1 MRICMLK
8 GKMEDIASAFGCA
21 NCVHTKYYF
30 VCFLLH
36 NGDVEFDNTLVD
48 QIISDEQCTQLKI
61 DRINKYTTAAGSK
74 VRDTIMEY
82 VSR

>member
-1 MRICMLK
+1 MFK
-8 GKMEDIASAFGCA
+8 GKMGDIASPFGCA
-21 NCVHTKYYF
+21 NCVHTEYYF

-61 DRINKYTTAAGSK
+61 DRINKYTTTAGSK